1 MAVKKGQTFPP
12 LYEHSFAEADAQGE
26 AKQYNASHD
35 LNVEC
40 AQAITAALGK
50 HYDYSTSHLDTAAA
64 SKEIV
69 GKFGFERTMY
79 VLANTV
85 RHYDHDGRIAHNNKK
100 WARTFPE
107 FDDNRMSAH
116 YVVGDHPGLTDMLVD
131 QVRHDYLL
139 TQPMKA
145 ADVKAEAERIMALFQ
160 NLREPNVPD
169 GEHFE
174 VRVSSIFLERAKPRH
189 MERLMSLL
197 PFPSLQIS
205 GGGNGRGT
213 YAVIDKDEN
222 RFRPLQLRK
231 PSLKEKL
238 AVKPVSG
245 DHAAAKPP
253 NREER

>member
-1 MAVKKGQTFPP
+1 MAAKKGQQFPP

-40 AQAITAALGK
+40 AQAIIAALGK
-50 HYDYSTSHLDTAAA
+50 HYNYSTSHLDTAAA

-69 GKFGFERTMY
+69 GRFGFERTMY
-79 VLANTV
+79 VLANTI
-85 RHYDHDGRIAHNNKK
+85 RHYDYDGRISHANKK
-100 WARTFPE
+100 WARTFPA
-107 FDDNRMSAH
+107 FDDKRMSSH
-116 YVVGDHPGLTDMLVD
+116 YLVTEHPGLTDMFVD

-145 ADVKAEAERIMALFQ
+145 ADVKAEAERIMTQFQ
-160 NLREPNVPD
+160 NLREPNDPD

-174 VRVSSIFLERAKPRH
+174 VRVSPIFLERAKPRH

-205 GGGNGRGT
+205 GGENGRDT
-213 YAVIDKDEN
+213 YAVIDKGED
-222 RFRPLQLRK
+222 RHRPLQLRK
-231 PSLKEKL
+231 PSVKAKL
-238 AVKPVSG
+238 AAEPVPG
-245 DHAAAKPP
+245 DHPTKPKDQEA
-253 NREER
+253 R